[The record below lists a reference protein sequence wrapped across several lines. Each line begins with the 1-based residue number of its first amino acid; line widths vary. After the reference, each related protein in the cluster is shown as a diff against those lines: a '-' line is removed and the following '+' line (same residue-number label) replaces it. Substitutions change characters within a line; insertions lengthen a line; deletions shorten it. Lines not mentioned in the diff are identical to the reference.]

1 MLQKVGYAVD
11 GKPYQLKKKQ
21 STKEYIAYAFQEI
34 LKAEPFDTITVRE
47 IAEACDISRT
57 TFYRCF
63 EDKYDL
69 LIWIYTQEID
79 RIYAGDGD
87 SRQKFIDIFHFMKAN
102 RRYFTQALLSDRHNT
117 LEDYIFKLSMENIT
131 GFIAKR
137 WQVETLPEELIRSI
151 EFGTAGSIYIWKKW
165 LFSDSDETPE
175 HLADKIIADYPET
188 VRNNFFV

>member
-1 MLQKVGYAVD
+1 MD

-21 STKEYIAYAFQEI
+21 STKEYIAYAFKEI
-34 LKAEPFDTITVRE
+34 LKSEPFDTITVRE
-47 IAEACDISRT
+47 IAEACNISRT

-79 RIYAGDGD
+79 RIYAGGGD

-102 RRYFTQALLSDRHNT
+102 QRYFTQALLSDRHNT
-117 LEDYIFKLSMENIT
+117 LEDYIFKLSMESVT
-131 GFIAKR
+131 CFIAKR

-151 EFGTAGSIYIWKKW
+151 EFGTAGSFYIWKKW